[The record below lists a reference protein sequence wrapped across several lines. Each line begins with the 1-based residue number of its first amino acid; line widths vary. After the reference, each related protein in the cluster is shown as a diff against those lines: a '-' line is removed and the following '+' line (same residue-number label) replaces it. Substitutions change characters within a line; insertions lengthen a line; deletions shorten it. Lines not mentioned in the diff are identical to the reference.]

1 MHDLL
6 IRGGTVVTAS
16 GPRKLGILVDDGRIT
31 SLSTDEIDSDKSEKV
46 IDAEGMIVVPGG
58 IEPHAHI
65 GGPRQPERSGAE
77 AVSKA
82 ALLGGT
88 TTVLDFA
95 TQIPGYDLYHA
106 LEEAEERW
114 SGNAYTDYAYHPILT
129 NGADEDS
136 ISQIKQLTREG
147 IASFKIFTTSIRPP
161 SPQMQNNH
169 TDFGRLGTIM
179 EQVSDSGSI
188 LLVHSEDDEMVH
200 YNYDR
205 LK

>member
-1 MHDLL
+1 
-6 IRGGTVVTAS
+6 
-16 GPRKLGILVDDGRIT
+16 LGIFVDDGRIT

-95 TQIPGYDLYHA
+95 TQIPGYDFFGLFQ
-106 LEEAEERW
+106 
-114 SGNAYTDYAYHPILT
+114 GVV
-129 NGADEDS
+129 
-136 ISQIKQLTREG
+136 QIVSRYLSR
-147 IASFKIFTTSIRPP
+147 KIQYCCCAP
-161 SPQMQNNH
+161 
-169 TDFGRLGTIM
+169 
-179 EQVSDSGSI
+179 
-188 LLVHSEDDEMVH
+188 
-200 YNYDR
+200 
-205 LK
+205 